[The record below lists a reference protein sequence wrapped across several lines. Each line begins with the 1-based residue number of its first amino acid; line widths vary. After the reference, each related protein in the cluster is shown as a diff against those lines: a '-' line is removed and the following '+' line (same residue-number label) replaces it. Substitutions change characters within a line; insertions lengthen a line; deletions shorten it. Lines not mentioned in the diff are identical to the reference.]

1 MEHTFKTNEHKELHA
16 DQAETEKA
24 INNCIIIIINCLI
37 QSF

>member
-1 MEHTFKTNEHKELHA
+1 MKRTFKTNELKELHA
-16 DQAETEKA
+16 DLAETEKA